1 MGRRRINIAIDGH
14 SSAGKSTMAKSLA
27 KELNYVYI
35 DTGAMYRAATL
46 HAMKERSIV
55 EREVNEVGLRAG
67 LDRMFL
73 SFRYNPQSE
82 QSEIHLNGINV
93 EKEIR
98 SMDVAQKVSLIA
110 RVPEVRKKLVH
121 IQQRMAEGGG
131 VVMDGR
137 DIGTV
142 VLPQAEL
149 KIFMTA
155 DPETRAYRRLR
166 ELQDNGKKVS
176 YDEVLENVLER
187 DRIDSERAVAPLRQA
202 EDAVVVDNSELTVEE
217 QFNFLVNLARTRMQ
231 EGD

>member
-1 MGRRRINIAIDGH
+1 
-14 SSAGKSTMAKSLA
+14 MAKSLA
-27 KELNYVYI
+27 KELNYMYI

-46 HAMKERSIV
+46 HAMRERSV
-55 EREVNEVGLRAG
+55 VDSSVNEVGLRAG

-73 SFRYNPQSE
+73 AFKYNPQTE
-82 QSEIHLNGINV
+82 QSEIHLNGVNV

-98 SMDVAQKVSLIA
+98 SMEVAQKVSLVA
-110 RVPEVRKKLVH
+110 RVPEVRTKLVA

-155 DPETRAYRRLR
+155 DPETRAYRRLNEMR
-166 ELQDNGKKVS
+166 EKGKNVS

-187 DRIDSERAVAPLRQA
+187 DRIDSQRAVAPLRQA
-202 EDAVVVDNSELTVEE
+202 EEAVVVDNSELTLEE
-217 QFNFLVNLARTRMQ
+217 QFNFLVTLARTRM
-231 EGD
+231 EESA

>member
-14 SSAGKSTMAKSLA
+14 SSAGKSTLAKSLA
-27 KELNYVYI
+27 KELNYVYV

-46 HAMKERSIV
+46 HAMRERTILDGV
-55 EREVNEVGLRAG
+55 VNEVGLRAG

-73 SFRYNPQSE
+73 AFRYNPQTE
-82 QSEIHLNGINV
+82 QSEIHLNGANV

-98 SMDVAQKVSLIA
+98 AMDVAQKVSLIA
-110 RVPEVRKKLVH
+110 RVPEVRHKLVA

-142 VLPQAEL
+142 VMPQAEL

-155 DPETRAYRRLR
+155 DPETRAYRRLH
-166 ELQDNGKKVS
+166 ELQSAGKKVS
-176 YDEVLENVLER
+176 YDEVLDNVLER
-187 DRIDSERAVAPLRQA
+187 DRIDSERAVAPLKQA
-202 EDAVVVDNSELTVEE
+202 EDAVVVDNSELTLDE
-217 QFNFLVNLARTRMQ
+217 QFNFLVHLARTRMQ
-231 EGD
+231 EGA

>member
-1 MGRRRINIAIDGH
+1 MGRSRINIAIDGH
-14 SSAGKSTMAKSLA
+14 SSAGKSTLAKSLA
-27 KELNYVYI
+27 RELNYVYI

-55 EREVNEVGLRAG
+55 DQEVNEVGLRAG
-67 LDRMFL
+67 LDRML
-73 SFRYNPQSE
+73 LTFRYNPQSE
-82 QSEIHLNGINV
+82 QSEIHLNGLNV

-98 SMDVAQKVSLIA
+98 SMDVAKKVSLVA
-110 RVPEVRKKLVH
+110 RVPEVRKKLVA
-121 IQQRMAEGGG
+121 IQQRMAETGG

-142 VLPQAEL
+142 VLPTAEL

-166 ELQDNGKKVS
+166 ELQQNGKSVS
-176 YDEVLENVLER
+176 YNEDLENVLER

-217 QFNFLVNLARTRMQ
+217 QFNFLVSLARNRMDQ
-231 EGD
+231 A

>member
-14 SSAGKSTMAKSLA
+14 SSAGKSTLAKSLA
-27 KELNYVYI
+27 KELNYVYV

-46 HAMKERSIV
+46 HAMRERTIV
-55 EREVNEVGLRAG
+55 DGVVNEVGLRAG

-73 SFRYNPQSE
+73 AFRYNPQTE
-82 QSEIHLNGINV
+82 QSEIHLNGANV

-98 SMDVAQKVSLIA
+98 AMDVAQKVSLIA
-110 RVPEVRKKLVH
+110 RVPEVRHKLVA

-142 VLPQAEL
+142 VMPQAEL

-155 DPETRAYRRLR
+155 DPETRAYRRLH
-166 ELQDNGKKVS
+166 ELQSAGKKVS
-176 YDEVLENVLER
+176 YDEVLDNVLER
-187 DRIDSERAVAPLRQA
+187 DRIDSERAVAPLKQA
-202 EDAVVVDNSELTVEE
+202 EDAVVVDNSELTFDE
-217 QFNFLVNLARTRMQ
+217 QFNFLVHLARTRMQ
-231 EGD
+231 EGA

>member
-14 SSAGKSTMAKSLA
+14 SSAGKSTLAKSLA
-27 KELNYVYI
+27 KELNYVYV

-46 HAMKERSIV
+46 HAMRERTIV
-55 EREVNEVGLRAG
+55 NGVVNEVGLRAG

-73 SFRYNPQSE
+73 AFRYNPQTE
-82 QSEIHLNGINV
+82 QSEIHLNGANV

-98 SMDVAQKVSLIA
+98 AMDVAQKVSLIA
-110 RVPEVRKKLVH
+110 RVPEVRHKLVA

-142 VLPQAEL
+142 VMPRAEL

-155 DPETRAYRRLR
+155 DPETRAYRRLH
-166 ELQDNGKKVS
+166 ELQSAGKKVS
-176 YDEVLENVLER
+176 YDEVLDNVLER
-187 DRIDSERAVAPLRQA
+187 DRIDSERAVAPLKQA
-202 EDAVVVDNSELTVEE
+202 EDAVVVDNSELTLDE
-217 QFNFLVNLARTRMQ
+217 QFNFLVHLARTRMQ
-231 EGD
+231 EGA

>member
-1 MGRRRINIAIDGH
+1 
-14 SSAGKSTMAKSLA
+14 
-27 KELNYVYI
+27 
-35 DTGAMYRAATL
+35 MYRAATL

-55 EREVNEVGLRAG
+55 DQEVNEVGLRAG
-67 LDRMFL
+67 LDRML
-73 SFRYNPQSE
+73 LTFRYNPQSE
-82 QSEIHLNGINV
+82 QSEIHLNGLNV

-98 SMDVAQKVSLIA
+98 SMDVAKKVSLVA
-110 RVPEVRKKLVH
+110 RVPEVRKKLVA
-121 IQQRMAEGGG
+121 IQQRMAETGG

-142 VLPQAEL
+142 VLPTAEL

-166 ELQDNGKKVS
+166 ELQQNGKSVS
-176 YDEVLENVLER
+176 YNEDLENVLER

-217 QFNFLVNLARTRMQ
+217 QFNFLVSLARNRMDQ
-231 EGD
+231 A